1 MLAVRISAALSAEWL
16 IPSRCRSAAALAEL
30 SQQQVWQRLTSVR
43 EKKKKANAVVEPS
56 LANRDTKD
64 TIGFASPVKSLART
78 IPLSQKR
85 RTVWAEEHMS
95 SISFN
100 VFAKQAIYWAEHAG
114 NVTGASPRLPLALCV
129 GDAASKFPPNGCL
142 ARPQRTRRT
151 QVKCFSS
158 GWR

>member
-1 MLAVRISAALSAEWL
+1 MIDSQQMSERRCPRRAL
-16 IPSRCRSAAALAEL
+16 AAAG
-30 SQQQVWQRLTSVR
+30 VTTSDKCLG
-43 EKKKKANAVVEPS
+43 KKKKANAVVEPS

-85 RTVWAEEHMS
+85 RTVGAEEHMS

-158 GWR
+158 G

>member
-1 MLAVRISAALSAEWL
+1 MIDSQQMSERRCPRRAL
-16 IPSRCRSAAALAEL
+16 AAAGVTTSDKCLGQKKK
-30 SQQQVWQRLTSVR
+30 QQEIKKKR
-43 EKKKKANAVVEPS
+43 KKKANAVVEPS

-64 TIGFASPVKSLART
+64 TIGFASPVKSIART
-78 IPLSQKR
+78 IPLFQKR
-85 RTVWAEEHMS
+85 RTVGAEEHMS

-158 GWR
+158 G